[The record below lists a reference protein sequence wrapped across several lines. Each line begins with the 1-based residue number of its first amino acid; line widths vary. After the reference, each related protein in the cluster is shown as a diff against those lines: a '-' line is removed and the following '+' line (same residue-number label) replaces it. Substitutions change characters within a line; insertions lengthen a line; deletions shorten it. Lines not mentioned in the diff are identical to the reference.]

1 MKVKVEV
8 YLKYDDNK
16 PHDDNI
22 GFYAFLDGDVELK
35 DKKLKKLFDAARTK
49 VLHDVR
55 QHEEKAEP
63 FRKECLAG
71 EYKWI
76 SIGYELSSNAEGVI
90 VITPFREEWPAQEAS
105 DPGLLRR

>member
-16 PHDDNI
+16 PHDDNV
-22 GFYAFLDGDVELK
+22 GFYAFLDGDAELK

-76 SIGYELSSNAEGVI
+76 SIGYKLSSNADGVI
-90 VITPFREEWPAQEAS
+90 VITPFREELPAQEAS

>member
-1 MKVKVEV
+1 M
-8 YLKYDDNK
+8 N
-16 PHDDNI
+16 
-22 GFYAFLDGDVELK
+22 
-35 DKKLKKLFDAARTK
+35 KLFDAARIK

-90 VITPFREEWPAQEAS
+90 VITPFREEWPAQEDS
-105 DPGLLRR
+105 DPDLLRR